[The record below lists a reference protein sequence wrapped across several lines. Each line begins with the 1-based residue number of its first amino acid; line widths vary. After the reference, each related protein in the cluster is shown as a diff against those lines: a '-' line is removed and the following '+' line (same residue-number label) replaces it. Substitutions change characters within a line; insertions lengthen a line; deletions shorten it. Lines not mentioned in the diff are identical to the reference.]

1 MVATSLLRAT
11 RRAAAPLRR
20 TGPRAFSSASAE
32 RERLV
37 VFDTTLRD
45 GEQSPG
51 ATMTGEEKVSIA
63 KSLSRLGVDVCE
75 AGFPIASN
83 GDFEAVKAVAETA
96 GHLTEGRD
104 PASKTMRIAGLS
116 RANEKD
122 IARCYDAVRHAPLH
136 RVHTFIASS
145 EIHLKHKLNITRA
158 QCLETAAA
166 MVAFA
171 RGLSST
177 PAGLDE
183 AYDIEFSAEDSG
195 RSDPDFLVELCTA
208 VIEAGATTIN
218 LPDTVGYMVPEEYG
232 SLFACAAHFG
242 AIRTQFGAAGGAQ
255 LRRAIFSSSHP
266 RGARRY
272 LIANTETR
280 GKQIVWSTHCHN
292 DLGLATANSLAAVQ
306 QGARQI
312 EVTLNGI
319 GERAGNTSLEEC
331 VMALRTRQE
340 HFPVYCG
347 IDTKMI
353 MKASKQARNYGA
365 IPRNYFGRLRAHV
378 LRNSPAAAPSS
389 PPVPRAPQVSS
400 YTGIAV
406 QANKAIVGANAFAH
420 ESGIHQHGV
429 LKHAETYE
437 IMTPESV
444 GIDGDPS
451 AKIVLGKHSGK
462 AAFKSRLVDLG
473 FDEVANNA
481 EKLNKIVEEAKTIAD
496 KKKTISDWELEA
508 LANDDA
514 LVESAAWEVLH
525 HTFVTAAQLG
535 ERGHQMST
543 ASVTV
548 KDASGATKVQ
558 AATGVGPVDATF
570 KALSTITG
578 REVSLLEYVVT
589 KIEGGSGTDQDG
601 NDALASV
608 MTRIAPRGDAREA
621 LPSDFPG
628 SSGTTVFDDGDGGI
642 KRVAKPIM
650 FTGTATSTDIVV
662 ASARAYL
669 SAINRMIAREEQKKR
684 A

>member
-1 MVATSLLRAT
+1 MFCAI
-11 RRAAAPLRR
+11 LRR
-20 TGPRAFSSASAE
+20 
-32 RERLV
+32 
-37 VFDTTLRD
+37 
-45 GEQSPG
+45 
-51 ATMTGEEKVSIA
+51 
-63 KSLSRLGVDVCE
+63 
-75 AGFPIASN
+75 
-83 GDFEAVKAVAETA
+83 
-96 GHLTEGRD
+96 
-104 PASKTMRIAGLS
+104 
-116 RANEKD
+116 
-122 IARCYDAVRHAPLH
+122 
-136 RVHTFIASS
+136 
-145 EIHLKHKLNITRA
+145 
-158 QCLETAAA
+158 
-166 MVAFA
+166 
-171 RGLSST
+171 
-177 PAGLDE
+177 
-183 AYDIEFSAEDSG
+183 
-195 RSDPDFLVELCTA
+195 
-208 VIEAGATTIN
+208 
-218 LPDTVGYMVPEEYG
+218 
-232 SLFACAAHFG
+232 
-242 AIRTQFGAAGGAQ
+242 
-255 LRRAIFSSSHP
+255 RRPHP
-266 RGARRY
+266 RP
-272 LIANTETR
+272 
-280 GKQIVWSTHCHN
+280 
-292 DLGLATANSLAAVQ
+292 
-306 QGARQI
+306 
-312 EVTLNGI
+312 
-319 GERAGNTSLEEC
+319 
-331 VMALRTRQE
+331 
-340 HFPVYCG
+340 FP
-347 IDTKMI
+347 
-353 MKASKQARNYGA
+353 
-365 IPRNYFGRLRAHV
+365 P
-378 LRNSPAAAPSS
+378 
-389 PPVPRAPQVSS
+389 APQVSS

>member
-1 MVATSLLRAT
+1 M
-11 RRAAAPLRR
+11 
-20 TGPRAFSSASAE
+20 
-32 RERLV
+32 
-37 VFDTTLRD
+37 
-45 GEQSPG
+45 
-51 ATMTGEEKVSIA
+51 
-63 KSLSRLGVDVCE
+63 
-75 AGFPIASN
+75 
-83 GDFEAVKAVAETA
+83 
-96 GHLTEGRD
+96 
-104 PASKTMRIAGLS
+104 
-116 RANEKD
+116 
-122 IARCYDAVRHAPLH
+122 
-136 RVHTFIASS
+136 
-145 EIHLKHKLNITRA
+145 
-158 QCLETAAA
+158 
-166 MVAFA
+166 
-171 RGLSST
+171 
-177 PAGLDE
+177 
-183 AYDIEFSAEDSG
+183 
-195 RSDPDFLVELCTA
+195 
-208 VIEAGATTIN
+208 
-218 LPDTVGYMVPEEYG
+218 
-232 SLFACAAHFG
+232 
-242 AIRTQFGAAGGAQ
+242 
-255 LRRAIFSSSHP
+255 
-266 RGARRY
+266 
-272 LIANTETR
+272 
-280 GKQIVWSTHCHN
+280 WSTHCHN

-353 MKASKQARNYGA
+353 MKASKQARNSGA
-365 IPRNYFGRLRAHV
+365 IRAQFCAIRRKPAPMSCAILRRPRPHPRPF
-378 LRNSPAAAPSS
+378 
-389 PPVPRAPQVSS
+389 PPAPQVSS

>member
-1 MVATSLLRAT
+1 M
-11 RRAAAPLRR
+11 
-20 TGPRAFSSASAE
+20 
-32 RERLV
+32 
-37 VFDTTLRD
+37 
-45 GEQSPG
+45 
-51 ATMTGEEKVSIA
+51 
-63 KSLSRLGVDVCE
+63 
-75 AGFPIASN
+75 
-83 GDFEAVKAVAETA
+83 
-96 GHLTEGRD
+96 
-104 PASKTMRIAGLS
+104 
-116 RANEKD
+116 
-122 IARCYDAVRHAPLH
+122 
-136 RVHTFIASS
+136 
-145 EIHLKHKLNITRA
+145 
-158 QCLETAAA
+158 
-166 MVAFA
+166 
-171 RGLSST
+171 
-177 PAGLDE
+177 
-183 AYDIEFSAEDSG
+183 
-195 RSDPDFLVELCTA
+195 
-208 VIEAGATTIN
+208 
-218 LPDTVGYMVPEEYG
+218 
-232 SLFACAAHFG
+232 
-242 AIRTQFGAAGGAQ
+242 
-255 LRRAIFSSSHP
+255 
-266 RGARRY
+266 
-272 LIANTETR
+272 
-280 GKQIVWSTHCHN
+280 WSTHCHN

-353 MKASKQARNYGA
+353 MKASKQARNYRA
-365 IPRNYFGRLRAHV
+365 IRRNYYSAAQF
-378 LRNSPAAAPSS
+378 SPTAAPSS

>member
-242 AIRTQFGAAGGAQ
+242 AIFRRNSAAATARSSAAQF
-255 LRRAIFSSSHP
+255 FSSSHP

-353 MKASKQARNYGA
+353 MKASKQ
-365 IPRNYFGRLRAHV
+365 
-378 LRNSPAAAPSS
+378 
-389 PPVPRAPQVSS
+389 
-400 YTGIAV
+400 
-406 QANKAIVGANAFAH
+406 
-420 ESGIHQHGV
+420 
-429 LKHAETYE
+429 
-437 IMTPESV
+437 
-444 GIDGDPS
+444 
-451 AKIVLGKHSGK
+451 
-462 AAFKSRLVDLG
+462 
-473 FDEVANNA
+473 
-481 EKLNKIVEEAKTIAD
+481 
-496 KKKTISDWELEA
+496 
-508 LANDDA
+508 
-514 LVESAAWEVLH
+514 
-525 HTFVTAAQLG
+525 VT
-535 ERGHQMST
+535 RR
-543 ASVTV
+543 
-548 KDASGATKVQ
+548 DASRTPGA
-558 AATGVGPVDATF
+558 A
-570 KALSTITG
+570 
-578 REVSLLEYVVT
+578 
-589 KIEGGSGTDQDG
+589 
-601 NDALASV
+601 
-608 MTRIAPRGDAREA
+608 
-621 LPSDFPG
+621 
-628 SSGTTVFDDGDGGI
+628 
-642 KRVAKPIM
+642 
-650 FTGTATSTDIVV
+650 
-662 ASARAYL
+662 
-669 SAINRMIAREEQKKR
+669 
-684 A
+684 